1 MYGCVRDECLC
12 VVYVCMHESMY
23 ECLWRFHC
31 MCDCLS
37 NFPPPHPNPLPY
49 PPPLATLSACLKGLH
64 FQKIVFF
71 YRYPLIFFIN
81 QNKNYAN
88 ACKKYHSD
96 LNQFASSPSIIERL
110 FAELLINRMQRWI
123 ARLCEL
129 NLQIS
134 LLASVRRCWFIS
146 CT

>member
-1 MYGCVRDECLC
+1 MYACMQ
-12 VVYVCMHESMY
+12 VCMSVY
-23 ECLWRFHC
+23 EGFIVCVIVYLT
-31 MCDCLS
+31 S
-37 NFPPPHPNPLPY
+37 PHLTPNPQPY
-49 PPPLATLSACLKGLH
+49 PPPLATLSACPKGLH

-134 LLASVRRCWFIS
+134 LLASVRRC
-146 CT
+146 